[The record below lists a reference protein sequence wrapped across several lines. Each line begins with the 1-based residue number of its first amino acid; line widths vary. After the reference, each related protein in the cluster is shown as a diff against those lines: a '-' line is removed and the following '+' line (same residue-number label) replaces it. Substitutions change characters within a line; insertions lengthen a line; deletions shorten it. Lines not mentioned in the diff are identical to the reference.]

1 MDTVISL
8 GCCTSLGLR
17 SSAATM
23 TFIPELAD
31 YQAILT
37 AYLPKDY
44 EALMNDQG
52 LVLILTSPTGV
63 RVPITG
69 LFPHAYVSAE
79 QFEEQ
84 VSAIANAL
92 RR

>member
-8 GCCTSLGLR
+8 GCCTSLGLI

-52 LVLILTSPTGV
+52 LV
-63 RVPITG
+63 
-69 LFPHAYVSAE
+69 
-79 QFEEQ
+79 
-84 VSAIANAL
+84 
-92 RR
+92 